1 MGYRTPIVKNVSMD
15 WETEQHSFTFVTLG
29 NKLDALDA
37 LRDFIQ
43 SIDDLWDYIS
53 NEYTYRDE
61 LPHIIKV
68 KGNLSGAFSFN
79 GEPAKKKGIDDAQ
92 RNNNTCQYP

>member
-37 LRDFIQ
+37 LRDFME
-43 SIDDLWDYIS
+43 SIDDLYNHLCS
-53 NEYTYRDE
+53 EYTDDDE
-61 LPHIIKV
+61 LPPTIKV
-68 KGNLSGAFSFN
+68 RGDRSGAFSFN
-79 GEPAKKKGIDDAQ
+79 DEPVK
-92 RNNNTCQYP
+92 R